1 MEVVYETFPGWKT
14 SISGTRS
21 FADLPKNA
29 QAYIARLEELLRVP
43 GQIGWVQVDCH
54 ALLLGEVVEADAY

>member
-21 FADLPKNA
+21 FADLPRNA
-29 QAYIARLEELLRVP
+29 QAYIVRLEELLHVP
-43 GQIGWVQVDCH
+43 GQRGVPNGDV
-54 ALLLGEVVEADAY
+54 ALFLGKVVAANVC